1 MAAPKAQDMSV
12 RDEDTLAQDQ
22 SLDRLQASMKKTLGF
37 DGGPTGLVHMDTSE
51 LHQFMGEL
59 GEKMAQ
65 HDRLV
70 VSPPWLEHLQA
81 KLGALEGEVYGARL
95 GALLKEVDPA
105 YALEPEAEE
114 LVLKMAD
121 EFVHQV
127 TKRAAEYAKHRR
139 SGTLDAVD
147 VQLCLEKHWDIVV
160 PGIPARTA
168 PRPAA
173 LAAPYTYRRVDPRA
187 PAPPLVAEDRPR
199 KGSKRPRA
207 S

>member
-1 MAAPKAQDMSV
+1 MLVVVAHLAVTPRRSRRIMAPSKG
-12 RDEDTLAQDQ
+12 
-22 SLDRLQASMKKTLGF
+22 KTLKKLEA
-37 DGGPTGLVHMDTSE
+37 TVKKRVE
-51 LHQFMGEL
+51 LDKAREDL
-59 GEKMAQ
+59 PNR
-65 HDRLV
+65 D
-70 VSPPWLEHLQA
+70 
-81 KLGALEGEVYGARL
+81 GALEGEVYGARL

-160 PGIPARTA
+160 PGIPKRTA